1 MGIVRDGA
9 GSIHGWL
16 PWRQMSCRLN
26 SFWAGAAWYLRG
38 DRTAAVSMAAN
49 RSWAAAPESSH
60 PAASS
65 LATAAADMVAG
76 EEQGISYC
84 KRPISANGVLEAA
97 ISARRLFVVISSK
110 VVDSSRQRRRSALMT
125 IPEPRK
131 LTARRRP
138 IHLVRN
144 PRYWR
149 PAGFLPSPCPPQCKR
164 RCVCVQRCNLRGRRS
179 RLKGSGQGPEL
190 SIHHSGLFP
199 ETHLIHRQS
208 HCNSRGKKLISWDP
222 QSGLFLRWAFLDAFS
237 NPYSTTLRV
246 ALSRLD
252 SGVRLF
258 VRHCR

>member
-1 MGIVRDGA
+1 
-9 GSIHGWL
+9 
-16 PWRQMSCRLN
+16 
-26 SFWAGAAWYLRG
+26 
-38 DRTAAVSMAAN
+38 MAAN

-76 EEQGISYC
+76 EEQGIGYC

-97 ISARRLFVVISSK
+97 ISARRLFVVNILKSRRLVASK
-110 VVDSSRQRRRSALMT
+110 EEKRAHDNSRAEEIDSPSAT
-125 IPEPRK
+125 HPSCPEPEVLAASRVSSFT
-131 LTARRRP
+131 L
-138 IHLVRN
+138 
-144 PRYWR
+144 
-149 PAGFLPSPCPPQCKR
+149 PPQCKR

-222 QSGLFLRWAFLDAFS
+222 QSGLILRWAFSDAFS